1 MRIVIVGP
9 FPPFRGGIS
18 DLNSSLVF
26 HLSKNHDVSAFNFTT
41 QYPKTLFPG
50 KTQLKKGVPAQTVE
64 NIRCLSSVNP
74 FSWKRTADLI
84 IECKPDLVLFRYW
97 MPFFA
102 PAFSGVAKR
111 IKKKS
116 HAVVIAMCDNI
127 IPHEERKLDNQLT
140 KRFFSF
146 MDSFIVLSKKV
157 ENELLS
163 FVPDAQYK
171 FSPHPV
177 YSIFG
182 NASSQTKAKADLEIS
197 SSKVLMFFGLIR
209 EYKGLDI
216 LISAMEMIKN
226 DLKDYT
232 LLIVGECYEDEKK
245 YTDLIK
251 NAGISDY
258 VKSHFNFVPDDEVG
272 TYFSAAD
279 VVVLPYRTASQS
291 GIVQIAYHY
300 NTPVIVSNVGGLPEI
315 VDEGNTGYC
324 VDPTADAFAKAIK
337 LFYKN
342 DNYTEMESN
351 ISLYKSRFSW
361 DALIQSIEEL
371 TYAS

>member
-1 MRIVIVGP
+1 MRIAIVGP

-18 DLNSSLVF
+18 DLNSALAF
-26 HLSKNHDVSAFNFTT
+26 HLGKHHEVHAFNFST

-50 KTQLKKGVPAQTVE
+50 KTQLKKGNPAQDVE
-64 NIRCLSSVNP
+64 NIRCLSSINP
-74 FSWKRTADLI
+74 FTWKKTADLI
-84 IECKPDLVLFRYW
+84 IDIEPDLVLFRYW

-116 HAVVIAMCDNI
+116 DAACIAICDNI
-127 IPHEERKLDNQLT
+127 IPHEKRRLDKQLT
-140 KRFFSF
+140 KRFFTF

-157 ENELLS
+157 EEELLS
-163 FVPDAQYK
+163 FVPEAKYK
-171 FSPHPV
+171 YCPHPV

-182 NASSQTKAKADLEIS
+182 EAPSNNVAKSELKISTK
-197 SSKVLMFFGLIR
+197 KVLMFFGLIR

-216 LISAMEMIKN
+216 LINAMEKIK
-226 DLKDYT
+226 DELEDYT
-232 LLIVGECYEDEKK
+232 LLIVGECYGDEKK
-245 YTDLIK
+245 YRDLIN
-251 NAGISDY
+251 NAGINDH
-258 VKSHFNFVPDDEVG
+258 VQSHFKFVPDDEVG

-337 LFYKN
+337 IFYEK
-342 DNYTEMESN
+342 DN
-351 ISLYKSRFSW
+351 ISEMSSNVSHYKSRFSW
-361 DALIQSIEEL
+361 DAMVKTIEDL
-371 TYAS
+371 ANVH